1 MFKSAAHDLDIEP
14 KSGKSLAKDVKQAT
28 TFSPLLMIVIM
39 VPAMLSSTENFSK
52 CIEKLG
58 MANYFI
64 PVWSSVKMLQDV
76 ISMECT
82 LQHIIITFTV
92 NIIAAIICVLV
103 IGRLFNTEKIIN
115 D

>member
-1 MFKSAAHDLDIEP
+1 MLFNPNNIPRIRTTIEIQQEQMGAGTAC
-14 KSGKSLAKDVKQAT
+14 S
-28 TFSPLLMIVIM
+28 
-39 VPAMLSSTENFSK
+39 
-52 CIEKLG
+52 
-58 MANYFI
+58 NYFI